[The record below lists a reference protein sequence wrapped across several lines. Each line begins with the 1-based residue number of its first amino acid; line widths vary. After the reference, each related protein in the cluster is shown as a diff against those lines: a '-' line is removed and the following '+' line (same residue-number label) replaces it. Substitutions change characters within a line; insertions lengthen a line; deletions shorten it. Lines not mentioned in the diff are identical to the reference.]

1 MSYAV
6 LKLIHVGSVIVSY
19 ALFFLRG
26 VWLMQDSEKL
36 RQRWV
41 KILPHIVDTILLT
54 SAIILAMTIQQNPL
68 DNSWLTAKV
77 AGLLL
82 YIGLGMIAIR
92 FGKTRRIKI
101 MAWTAAQCV
110 FIYIVLVA
118 LTKSPVLGLW
128 S

>member
-1 MSYAV
+1 MSYEV

-41 KILPHIVDTILLT
+41 RILPHIVDTVLLT
-54 SAIILAMTIQQNPL
+54 SAIALAMTIQQNPL

-77 AGLLL
+77 TGLLL

-92 FGKTRRIKI
+92 LGKTRRAKI
-101 MAWTAAQCV
+101 TAWIAAQCV

-118 LTKSPVLGLW
+118 LTKSPVLGL
-128 S
+128 

>member
-6 LKLIHVGSVIVSY
+6 LKLIHVASVIVSY

-54 SAIILAMTIQQNPL
+54 SAIALAMIIQQNPL
-68 DNSWLTAKV
+68 ENSWLTAKV

-92 FGKTRRIKI
+92 FGKTRRTKI
-101 MAWTAAQCV
+101 MAWIAAQCV

-118 LTKSPVLGLW
+118 LTKSPVLGL
-128 S
+128 

>member
-19 ALFFLRG
+19 VLFFLRG
-26 VWLMQDSEKL
+26 VWLMQDAENL

-41 KILPHIVDTILLT
+41 KILPHIVDTVLLT
-54 SAIILAMTIQQNPL
+54 SAIALAMTIQQNPL
-68 DNSWLTAKV
+68 DNSWLTAKI

-82 YIGLGMIAIR
+82 YIGLGMIAMR
-92 FGKTRRIKI
+92 FGKTRRTKI
-101 MAWTAAQCV
+101 IAWIAAQCV

-118 LTKSPVLGLW
+118 LTKSPVLGL
-128 S
+128 

>member
-26 VWLMQDSEKL
+26 IWLTQDSEKL

-41 KILPHIVDTILLT
+41 KILPHVVDTILLT
-54 SAIILAMTIQQNPL
+54 SAIALAMSIQQNPL

-77 AGLLL
+77 AGLVL

-92 FGKTRRIKI
+92 FGKTRRTKI
-101 MAWTAAQCV
+101 MAWIAAQCV

-118 LTKSPVLGLW
+118 LTKSPILGL
-128 S
+128 

>member
-1 MSYAV
+1 MSYEV

-41 KILPHIVDTILLT
+41 KILPHVVDSILLI
-54 SAIILAMTIQQNPL
+54 SANALAMIIQQNPL
-68 DNSWLTAKV
+68 DNSWLTAKIT
-77 AGLLL
+77 GLLF

-92 FGKTRRIKI
+92 FGKTRRTKI
-101 MAWTAAQCV
+101 MAWIAAQCV

-118 LTKSPVLGLW
+118 LTKSPVLGL
-128 S
+128 

>member
-1 MSYAV
+1 MSYEV

-54 SAIILAMTIQQNPL
+54 SAIALAMTIQQNPL

-77 AGLLL
+77 TGLLL

-92 FGKTRRIKI
+92 FGKTRRTKI
-101 MAWTAAQCV
+101 TAWIAAQCV

-118 LTKSPVLGLW
+118 LTKSPVLGL
-128 S
+128 